1 MEKTSHRH
9 AIQPMDIEKTLEEL
23 KQRVAKG
30 DIPTEA
36 EIEVEK
42 KETLSPYENPIKTI
56 GKGYDDT
63 TKKNDAKL
71 KSKLKREIKKK
82 DIPSS
87 NRIVTLLEEGDD
99 LFEK

>member
-9 AIQPMDIEKTLEEL
+9 TVQPMDIEKTLENL

-36 EIEVEK
+36 EIEAEK
-42 KETLSPYENPIKTI
+42 KETLDPYKNPIKTI

-71 KSKLKREIKKK
+71 KRKLKRVMNKK
-82 DIPSS
+82 DTPACNNLIS
-87 NRIVTLLEEGDD
+87 TLEESDS
-99 LFEK
+99 FFK